1 MPIYEYYC
9 PACDGRFSHLA
20 RRFDE
25 PPPPCPG
32 CGSRQAE
39 KLISRV
45 HTGRSEAQRR
55 ADFEA
60 RSGEV
65 NQADPREIARF
76 LQDADSLAEELI
88 PIERDA
94 FWEIVARRAEGA
106 SDEDLQDVTDAI
118 PLPSRAEMMRLHEQ
132 AHHHGHGHER
142 EHEHRHCEHEHG
154 EAHGHKPRKK
164 HSPRRPR
171 DLGWA

>member
-9 PACDGRFSHLA
+9 SVCDGRFSHLA

-32 CGSRQAE
+32 CSSDQVQ

-45 HTGRSEAQRR
+45 HTGRSETERR
-55 ADFEA
+55 ADFGA
-60 RSGEV
+60 RSREV
-65 NQADPREIARF
+65 NREDPREIARF
-76 LQDADSLAEELI
+76 LQGAGDFAEEVA
-88 PIERDA
+88 PSIEREA
-94 FWEIVARRAEGA
+94 FQEIIARRAEGA

-118 PLPSRAEMMRLHEQ
+118 PLPGREEMMRLHEQ
-132 AHHHGHGHER
+132 VHHHN
-142 EHEHRHCEHEHG
+142 HEHG
-154 EAHGHKPRKK
+154 QGHHHCDHDHEHVEIQKSGKK
-164 HSPRRPR
+164 RSPRRSK